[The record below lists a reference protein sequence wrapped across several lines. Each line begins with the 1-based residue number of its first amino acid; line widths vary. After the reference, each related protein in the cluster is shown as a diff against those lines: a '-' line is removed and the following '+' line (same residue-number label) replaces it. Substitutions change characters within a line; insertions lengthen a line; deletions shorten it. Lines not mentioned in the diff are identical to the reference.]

1 MSGMVSHPYLQC
13 RKKTEVQKIGSLL
26 RSLTKRKRHWYP
38 VYTYWLVVLPSSID
52 KLLVASKMPNPKRL
66 RMTTLLIWYT
76 NKPYYI
82 EQQQDSLFSSLC
94 HSEHWQWSLGFS
106 GHGDNMA
113 AATLNIMTTWQY
125 SSKNRLSYFCAHC
138 MEETPLGPVQTLWCL
153 IGLNYNKKTAP
164 VYLAG
169 FEHCSPYGPKGKP
182 AFPEVQE
189 PKKAGQSEGS
199 ASKEESGNC
208 LKRRELIAGHATQMW
223 CWFPRG
229 QQRDSLQE
237 YKALSAS
244 VTTCFCFLPSL
255 PRTWRRTSSWGG
267 ALSSPVKGSWCLIV
281 PIMCFQRGAHG
292 CSTLSIPNP

>member
-153 IGLNYNKKTAP
+153 IGLNYNKK
-164 VYLAG
+164 
-169 FEHCSPYGPKGKP
+169 
-182 AFPEVQE
+182 
-189 PKKAGQSEGS
+189 
-199 ASKEESGNC
+199 NC
-208 LKRRELIAGHATQMW
+208 PCILGWLW
-223 CWFPRG
+223 
-229 QQRDSLQE
+229 
-237 YKALSAS
+237 AL
-244 VTTCFCFLPSL
+244 L
-255 PRTWRRTSSWGG
+255 
-267 ALSSPVKGSWCLIV
+267 
-281 PIMCFQRGAHG
+281 
-292 CSTLSIPNP
+292 TLWA